1 MFLTVNVVEVRIF
14 GLNTSYKNENGNRVP
29 RYNIFRLFRPV
40 FFFFIII
47 FSNKYAYV
55 FWKKDVF
62 SIDFELI
69 EKKFSVVLSP
79 D

>member
-1 MFLTVNVVEVRIF
+1 MRMVTVFHDITF
-14 GLNTSYKNENGNRVP
+14 SDFFVP
-29 RYNIFRLFRPV
+29 C
-40 FFFFIII
+40 FFFIII

>member
-29 RYNIFRLFRPV
+29 RYNILRLFHPM
-40 FFFFIII
+40 FFFLI
-47 FSNKYAYV
+47 FSNKYAYF

>member
-1 MFLTVNVVEVRIF
+1 MRMVTVFHDITF
-14 GLNTSYKNENGNRVP
+14 SDFFIP
-29 RYNIFRLFRPV
+29 C
-40 FFFFIII
+40 FFFLI